1 MVDISSSAPRFISRG
16 FFLGHRFMLNFTRS
30 GSIADAIAAARGVP
44 SSVIPYAAAT
54 ALTRTAYAGRDAVR
68 DRMPAVFDRPTR
80 YTLNAL
86 RVDGATKTNLTA
98 RVAVKNQATGTGTRP
113 ESYLLPEVEGG
124 PRSEKRFERALR
136 YSGVLSSGQRVM
148 PGSAASL
155 DAQGN
160 VSAREISRILSAL
173 KRVRGDVNAAGQR
186 KGRGRKLQNDLFVGM
201 PSVGSGAARRARAGA
216 ASGIYRREG
225 RRIRPLFIFT
235 DQRPTYRQRL
245 DFAGTVQPVVLD
257 RFRAEFERAA
267 TDILNRRRR

>member
-1 MVDISSSAPRFISRG
+1 MVDISSSAPGFTSRG
-16 FFLGHRFMLNFTRS
+16 FFLGHRYMLNFTRS

-44 SSVIPYAAAT
+44 SSVIPYAAAV

-68 DRMPAVFDRPTR
+68 DRMPAVFDRPTK

-86 RVDGATKTNLTA
+86 RVDGATKTNLAA
-98 RVAVKNQATGTGTRP
+98 RVAVKNQATGTRP

-136 YSGVLSSGQRVM
+136 YSGVLTSGQRVM

-173 KRVRGDVNAAGQR
+173 KRVRGGVNAAGQR

-257 RFRAEFERAA
+257 SFRVEFERAA